1 MKIIYKQPESGAYAI
16 SEHASAV
23 MNEFGIKNCFLK
35 FLSVKYDAR
44 NIVKKAHHHTGFE
57 IHMLAEGCQYYD
69 VEGKI
74 YKVPEGSYLLIP
86 PEIKHRIAE
95 STPHALKYSLTFSL
109 DNTSPLANFSPVSFS
124 SDIPSVITE
133 SLNSC
138 VKESAMQK
146 NISPILIG
154 NRVFEII
161 IILLRAQGLNEAD
174 AAKFFTEE
182 DIRITLAKQY
192 INDNI
197 EHLFNCD
204 EIAKYCYLSK
214 KQMTRL
220 FRQCDGISP
229 LEYINN
235 QKVSYIEKLLI
246 DTPLSL
252 KEISEKMN
260 FSSEYY
266 FSAFFKKHSGMPP
279 GAYRK
284 MYK

>member
-1 MKIIYKQPESGAYAI
+1 MRQQSCRLPPSCQRP
-16 SEHASAV
+16 
-23 MNEFGIKNCFLK
+23 F
-35 FLSVKYDAR
+35 R
-44 NIVKKAHHHTGFE
+44 NPRC
-57 IHMLAEGCQYYD
+57 L
-69 VEGKI
+69 
-74 YKVPEGSYLLIP
+74 
-86 PEIKHRIAE
+86 HRLYF
-95 STPHALKYSLTFSL
+95 PRHKRR
-109 DNTSPLANFSPVSFS
+109 
-124 SDIPSVITE
+124 
-133 SLNSC
+133 
-138 VKESAMQK
+138 
-146 NISPILIG
+146 ILFCLG